1 MVADFRAF
9 AYGFCCTQQHQEENA
24 LIQFKIIR
32 HRDKDGTYRED
43 HRVQCLR
50 WVREV
55 TPDFPEGKNV
65 QRVVAKFD
73 REACELPADALAIL
87 TPAEVEEWRE
97 WRVRQDEEELKAAA
111 QFELDTLAESARVAR
126 IGLSNGYATTTEN
139 DAAIRKEIQALI
151 RVASEL
157 GLMPEPVRGRPA
169 IEEES
174 EIGLLPNFAPP
185 GTPAYESYQRLLDE
199 HERKKAQTNERG

>member
-1 MVADFRAF
+1 M
-9 AYGFCCTQQHQEENA
+9 
-24 LIQFKIIR
+24 QFKIIR
-32 HRDKDGTYRED
+32 LRDKDGTYREG

-50 WVREV
+50 RVREV
-55 TPDFPEGKNV
+55 TQDFPEGKNV

-73 REACELPADALAIL
+73 REARELPADALAIL

-111 QFELDTLAESARVAR
+111 QFELDTLAERARVAR
-126 IGLSNGYATTTEN
+126 IGLSKGYATTTEN
-139 DAAIRKEIQALI
+139 VAAIRKEIRALI
-151 RVASEL
+151 RVTSEL

-174 EIGLLPNFAPP
+174 EIALLPNFAPP

-199 HERKKAQTNERG
+199 HERKKAQTNEGG

>member
-1 MVADFRAF
+1 M
-9 AYGFCCTQQHQEENA
+9 
-24 LIQFKIIR
+24 QFKIIR
-32 HRDKDGTYRED
+32 HRDKDGTYREG

-50 WVREV
+50 RVREV

-73 REACELPADALAIL
+73 REERELPADVLAIL

-97 WRVRQDEEELKAAA
+97 WRVRQDEEEQKAAA

-126 IGLSNGYATTTEN
+126 IGLTKGYASTTTEN
-139 DAAIRKEIQALI
+139 IATIRKEVRALM
-151 RVASEL
+151 RVVSEL
-157 GLMPEPVRGRPA
+157 GLMPEPVRGRPI

-199 HERKKAQTNERG
+199 HERKKAQTNEGG